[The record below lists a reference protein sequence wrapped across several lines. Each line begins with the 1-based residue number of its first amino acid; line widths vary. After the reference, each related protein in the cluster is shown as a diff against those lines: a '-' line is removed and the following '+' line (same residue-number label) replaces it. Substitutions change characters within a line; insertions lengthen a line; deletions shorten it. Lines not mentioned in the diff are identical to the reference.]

1 MRATNNDPLETGQPS
16 EEEGA
21 SLLATP
27 KQVAKL
33 LQVSTRTLW
42 RMRSA
47 GSLPTPIRLGS
58 AVRWRRDEI
67 EQWILAGCP
76 SVSDRN
82 NNLRRN

>member
-1 MRATNNDPLETGQPS
+1 MRATNNEPLEERQPLQ
-16 EEEGA
+16 EERV

-27 KQVAKL
+27 KQVAEL

-76 SVSDRN
+76 SANDCD